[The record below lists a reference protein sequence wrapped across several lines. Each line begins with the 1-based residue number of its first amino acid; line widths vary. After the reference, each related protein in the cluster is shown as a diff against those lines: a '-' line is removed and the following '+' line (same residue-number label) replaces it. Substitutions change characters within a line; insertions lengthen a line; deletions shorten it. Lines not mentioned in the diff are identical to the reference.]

1 MFDADGDDRIGLLD
15 LEAAMA
21 PGHNTEFLL
30 VEMRWA
36 KKHVDCF
43 FSMFF
48 WKGWCSV
55 GKPGTHH
62 FLGLISLFGRMIF

>member
-21 PGHNTEFLL
+21 PWTHNAEFLL

-36 KKHVDCF
+36 KTCE
-43 FSMFF
+43 
-48 WKGWCSV
+48 
-55 GKPGTHH
+55 
-62 FLGLISLFGRMIF
+62 